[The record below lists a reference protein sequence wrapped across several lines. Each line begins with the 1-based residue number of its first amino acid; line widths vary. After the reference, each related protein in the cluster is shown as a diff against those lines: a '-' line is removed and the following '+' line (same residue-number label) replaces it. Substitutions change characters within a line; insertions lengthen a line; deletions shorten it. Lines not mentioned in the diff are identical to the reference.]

1 MLFRSA
7 DNIKCGDRVKAGQF
21 IGYMGNTGYGDEG
34 TSGKFPVHLHF
45 GIYIKDGIGE
55 SSINPFYLLK
65 KLEKCR

>member
-1 MLFRSA
+1 M
-7 DNIKCGDRVKAGQF
+7 KAGQF

-45 GIYIKDGIGE
+45 GIYINDGTGE